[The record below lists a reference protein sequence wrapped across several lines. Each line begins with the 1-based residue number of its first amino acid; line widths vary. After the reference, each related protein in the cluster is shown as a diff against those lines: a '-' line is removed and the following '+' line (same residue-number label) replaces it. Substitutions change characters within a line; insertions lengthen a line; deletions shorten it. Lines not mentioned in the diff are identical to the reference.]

1 MTSFFLAHLGIDSN
15 ILPCSWTS
23 LSQISGF
30 NEAMRMPRADASG
43 CLTRTLCVL
52 NYQVSQLE
60 YFQRRC
66 TLFLS
71 LE

>member
-52 NYQVSQLE
+52 NY
-60 YFQRRC
+60 
-66 TLFLS
+66 
-71 LE
+71 